1 MFAKGGDKATG
12 SGGDTW
18 AKGVLGFI
26 LSLPGEWSP
35 LRVFTFKVCS
45 RWGKHC
51 LAKLIHPLIINH
63 KQI

>member
-1 MFAKGGDKATG
+1 LPKEEIKEQVLGETHGPKE
-12 SGGDTW
+12 
-18 AKGVLGFI
+18 VLGFI

-35 LRVFTFKVCS
+35 LRVFTFKECS